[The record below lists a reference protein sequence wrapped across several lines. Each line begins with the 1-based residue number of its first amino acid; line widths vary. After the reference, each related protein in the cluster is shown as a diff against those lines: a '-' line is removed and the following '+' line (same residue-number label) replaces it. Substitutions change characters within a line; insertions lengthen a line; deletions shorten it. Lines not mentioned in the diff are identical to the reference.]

1 MRRIGL
7 SRSTI
12 YEWIHPSDTASAG
25 HLQEREQNKR
35 LLAFAVTGLS
45 RTVNQ
50 MERDLYYNA
59 GNKKRERK
67 KVNDQKEPKPQVHN
81 RNENIAYTSREVN
94 TSGAIPTKKKI
105 IKFTTSLLQA
115 TNMYYIN
122 CFTVRN
128 ESRIVPEALLTAAS
142 WMRRGDYREPC
153 NHHHHHLARLHSEI
167 TKNKLW
173 F

>member
-1 MRRIGL
+1 
-7 SRSTI
+7 
-12 YEWIHPSDTASAG
+12 
-25 HLQEREQNKR
+25 
-35 LLAFAVTGLS
+35 
-45 RTVNQ
+45 

-59 GNKKRERK
+59 GNKKERERQ

-81 RNENIAYTSREVN
+81 GNENIAYTSREVN
-94 TSGAIPTKKKI
+94 TSGAIPTKKKKKI

-142 WMRRGDYREPC
+142 
-153 NHHHHHLARLHSEI
+153 
-167 TKNKLW
+167 
-173 F
+173 